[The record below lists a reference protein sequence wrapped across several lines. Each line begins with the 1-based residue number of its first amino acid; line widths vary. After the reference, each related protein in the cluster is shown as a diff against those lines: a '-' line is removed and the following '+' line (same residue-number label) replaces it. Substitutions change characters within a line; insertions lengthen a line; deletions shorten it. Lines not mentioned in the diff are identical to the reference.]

1 MDNEKESS
9 IVTNVRQIQYFKVIS
24 SINNNIKNAKLNDDE
39 DKIKV
44 KQCSFKNISQVM
56 IEKSDCEYLIFKKL
70 YSQKSNL
77 QENIDQGQVEDSD
90 RLEYMQKL
98 KDSPIERNNIFKN
111 IIQSFLKFIDSQQNK
126 NLLLIHLDKSSKQ
139 EGLESSIKVIK
150 RKLKKQKCQWNQKIL
165 SLLKSSKHQK
175 IFQYY
180 LENIQNLW
188 LQHSKVENKENTFW
202 YSKLLLRA
210 IQDPILR
217 EEIKYYKK
225 N

>member
-1 MDNEKESS
+1 MENDKENS

-24 SINNNIKNAKLNDDE
+24 SINDNIKRIKLSINEDE
-39 DKIKV
+39 A
-44 KQCSFKNISQVM
+44 KQCSFKKIQQVM
-56 IEKSDCEYLIFKKL
+56 VECSNCGYLIFQQL
-70 YSQKSNL
+70 NIQKSNSS
-77 QENIDQGQVEDSD
+77 ESTHNDQVEDSE
-90 RLEYMQKL
+90 RLEYTQKL

-111 IIQSFLKFIDSQQNK
+111 IIQSFLKFVGSQQNK
-126 NLLLIHLDKSSKQ
+126 NLLQIHQDKSIKQ
-139 EGLESSIKVIK
+139 EGWQNSIKVIK
-150 RKLKKQKCQWNQKIL
+150 RKLNKQKCQWNQKVV

-188 LQHSKVENKENTFW
+188 LQHSKVENKENTYW
-202 YSKLLLRA
+202 YSRLLLRA
-210 IQDPILR
+210 IQDPVLR